1 MMLFRCTVALAFLV
15 AGPLVFAC
23 ERNEYGVFEDSSCA
37 SAAFDDAQKK
47 MNDTYQQLLAHVRPE
62 ARDALRLSQVAW
74 EKYRHSVATF
84 TYAQEGDGS
93 AGRLIVMNDQE
104 RAMRARTEEL
114 VQWLARN

>member
-1 MMLFRCTVALAFLV
+1 MLFRFTVALAFLV
-15 AGPLVFAC
+15 VCPLVSAC

-37 SAAFDDAQKK
+37 SAAFADAQKK
-47 MNDTYQQLLAHVRPE
+47 MNATYQQLLAHVQPE
-62 ARDALRLSQVAW
+62 ARDALEQSQVTW
-74 EKYRHSVATF
+74 EQYRHSVANF

-114 VQWLARN
+114 LQWLPRK